1 MAPDFHPSESSR
13 DQDSRSEAARPRGL
27 RVLASGVDSLYA
39 SVPGELR
46 DGVVEMLAE
55 HRANADKDGAVMTF
69 REEDGHFLVRPHGWR
84 GYPFW
89 LSSPRYE
96 LFVGAAAP
104 FPPVYTALHST
115 YIHTLGVEE
124 TIGEVQRQLGD
135 ILRGEVSLAPSRID
149 LYADTQG
156 WQPTA
161 ADFGRFVCR
170 GVRRQLYEQPRQLH
184 GSGRRLSGF
193 MFGKGDVVARIYDK
207 TLEMQV
213 RGSTWQ
219 EVIWQDRDPEAAVW
233 RVEFQFR
240 RRGLTTFGIR
250 SMEQALRSRQD
261 LWEYGTRWLSL
272 RRPTQHAQLYR
283 WPEAPAWVV
292 LRSAQLGSPR
302 SGLIRER
309 IRLADER
316 RLVSGFVGYVSS
328 LAAMSSAADVDGA
341 VRRAVPLA
349 NRYLDERGTRFSEI
363 VDRKRALRRATR

>member
-1 MAPDFHPSESSR
+1 MAPDFKVSEMSPR
-13 DQDSRSEAARPRGL
+13 CARPEPARRRAL

-39 SVPGELR
+39 SVPGELK
-46 DGVVEMLAE
+46 DGVIAMLIE
-55 HRANADKDGAVMTF
+55 HRAKTDKGGAVMTF

-96 LFVGAAAP
+96 VFVGAAAP
-104 FPPVYTALHST
+104 FPPVYVALHSP
-115 YIHTLGVEE
+115 YIHTLGVEAAV
-124 TIGEVQRQLGD
+124 GEVQRQLGGL
-135 ILRGEVSLAPSRID
+135 LRGEASLVPSRID

-170 GVRRQLYEQPRQLH
+170 GVRRQLYEQPPQLH
-184 GSGRRLSGF
+184 GSGRQLSGF

-219 EVIWQDRDPEAAVW
+219 ELMWHDRDPEDGVW

-250 SMEQALRSRQD
+250 SMDQALRSRQD

-272 RRPTQHAQLYR
+272 RRPTRHMKMSR
-283 WPEAPAWVV
+283 WPEASVWVK
-292 LRSAQLGSPR
+292 LRNAQLGSPR
-302 SGLIRER
+302 SDLIRER
-309 IRLADER
+309 VRLADER
-316 RLVSGFVGYVSS
+316 RLVSGFLGYVSS
-328 LAAMSSAADVDGA
+328 VAAMSSGSDVDSA
-341 VRRAVPLA
+341 VQGAVPLA
-349 NRYLDERGTRFSEI
+349 NRYLNERGTRFSEI

>member
-1 MAPDFHPSESSR
+1 MAPDFKV
-13 DQDSRSEAARPRGL
+13 SEASPRCDHSPSARRRAL

-39 SVPGELR
+39 SVPGELKN
-46 DGVVEMLAE
+46 GVIEMLAE
-55 HRANADKDGAVMTF
+55 HRANADKGGAVMSF
-69 REEDGHFLVRPHGWR
+69 RNEDGHFLVRPHGWR

-104 FPPVYTALHST
+104 FPPVYVALHSP
-115 YIHTLGVEE
+115 YIHTLGIEE
-124 TIGEVQRQLGD
+124 AVGEIQSQLTG
-135 ILRGEVSLAPSRID
+135 LLCGEVSLVPSRVD

-161 ADFGRFVCR
+161 VDFGRFVCR

-184 GSGRRLSGF
+184 ASGRRLSGF

-219 EVIWQDRDPEAAVW
+219 ELMWQDRDPADAVW

-250 SMEQALRSRQD
+250 SMDEAFRSRQD

-272 RRPTQHAQLYR
+272 RRPTQHMKMSR

-316 RLVSGFVGYVSS
+316 RLVSGFLGYVSS
-328 LAAMSSAADVDGA
+328 LAAMSSGSDVDGA

-349 NRYLDERGTRFSEI
+349 NRYLDERGTPFSEI
-363 VDRKRALRRATR
+363 VERKRALRRATR